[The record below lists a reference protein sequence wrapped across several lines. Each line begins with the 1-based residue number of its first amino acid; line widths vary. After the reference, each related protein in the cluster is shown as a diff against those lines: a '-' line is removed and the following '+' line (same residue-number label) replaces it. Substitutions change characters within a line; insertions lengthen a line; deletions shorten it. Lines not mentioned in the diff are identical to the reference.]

1 DRQWDQAEPSWP
13 DGGKCRLNQT
23 TAHDQQK
30 AGEGTAPVGEGSH
43 GWPVARPI
51 LQESGGLASD
61 CVAMTDPAPPAV
73 PFAVGSRVRLREMPS
88 YLKSAD
94 PMPMLRPPDLVDAQE
109 EGEVVGLRALEQLAV
124 RFRRGTFL
132 LEARQLEPISS

>member
-1 DRQWDQAEPSWP
+1 MTEP
-13 DGGKCRLNQT
+13 
-23 TAHDQQK
+23 
-30 AGEGTAPVGEGSH
+30 
-43 GWPVARPI
+43 
-51 LQESGGLASD
+51 AS
-61 CVAMTDPAPPAV
+61 PAV
-73 PFAVGSRVRLREMPS
+73 PFAVGSRVRLRELPA

-132 LEARQLEPISS
+132 LEARQLEAVSP